1 MARAPRCVPLAQW
14 PAIDRTR
21 WEIAHRRGSLL
32 DDPGP
37 AADWRPATS
46 AKIQNGYGRWLAFL
60 EDDGRLDPEAEPQAR
75 VTREVVCAYVEALR
89 CRNASGT
96 VFGRVQE
103 LSVALRVL
111 APGAQPRWL
120 RQLVN

>member
-1 MARAPRCVPLAQW
+1 MAG
-14 PAIDRTR
+14 DRPTR
-21 WEIAHRRGSLL
+21 WEIAHWRGSLL

-46 AKIQNGYGRWLAFL
+46 RKIASGYGRWLAFL
-60 EDDGRLDPEAEPQAR
+60 ADSGRLDPGAEPQAR
-75 VTREVVCAYVEALR
+75 VTREVVCAYTAELR

-96 VFGRVQE
+96 LFARVQE

-111 APGAQPRWL
+111 GPEAPPRWL
-120 RQLVN
+120 